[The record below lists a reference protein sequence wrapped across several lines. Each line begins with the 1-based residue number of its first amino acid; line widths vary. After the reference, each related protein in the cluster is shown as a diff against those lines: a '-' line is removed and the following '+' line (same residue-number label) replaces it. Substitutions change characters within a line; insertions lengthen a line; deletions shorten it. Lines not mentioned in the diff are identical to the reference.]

1 MNNKLK
7 CIKPF
12 SIQNRDDDGFLIEN
26 NYTNIKK
33 DSIQEQDSSSFR
45 MVVANDSIRLD
56 NEQSA

>member
-7 CIKPF
+7 CVKPF
-12 SIQNRDDDGFLIEN
+12 FIQNCDDDGFLIEN
-26 NYTNIKK
+26 KYTNIKK